1 MTVQLPPFQHFFD
14 AHRDDVYRF
23 ALAMVGPNSADD
35 VFQETFMSALRAYPT
50 LNDATSLRAWI
61 FTIARRK
68 AIDEYRGG
76 GRRAIPTGVVPEL
89 APAPIESV
97 PEPGLWNDVR
107 ALPPKQRAA
116 VVHRY
121 VHDLAYDE
129 IGALLDCTADAA
141 RRSVHEGI
149 RKLRLTWQT

>member
-1 MTVQLPPFQHFFD
+1 MTVQLPPFQVFFD

-23 ALAMVGPNSADD
+23 VLAMVGPNSADD

-50 LNDATSLRAWI
+50 LTDATSLRAWI

-68 AIDEYRGG
+68 AIDEHRGG

-89 APAPIESV
+89 ASALTESA

-121 VHDLAYDE
+121 VHDRNLT
-129 IGALLDCTADAA
+129 GNVVQSHKGLVRALHASVVRRRNAA
-141 RRSVHEGI
+141 S
-149 RKLRLTWQT
+149 KPA